1 MDARGSALDGLL
13 ARIDRREAVVGV
25 VGLGHIGLPVA
36 AAFVEAGFRVLGF
49 EVDGARVAALA
60 RGETPLRH
68 LDPDLAAR
76 LGGTGR
82 FEATTDAGRM
92 GAADALLLCVPT
104 GLTASDEP
112 DLGPVRAAAEAAAAT
127 LRPGQLVVL
136 ESTTYPG
143 TTRDVVLPVLARA
156 GRECG
161 REVFLAY
168 SPERVD
174 PGRADPPLRAVPRL
188 VGGIDPPSLQAAA
201 RLYCAAFE
209 SVVELSSAEAAEAA
223 KLLENIYRA
232 VNIAMVNEMKVL
244 LTAMGL
250 DVREVID
257 AAATKPY
264 GFQAFEP
271 GPGWGG
277 HCIPID
283 PYYLA
288 WKARQSGQEARFV
301 ALASAINRAMPAYVI
316 GRLESALAERGGRLE
331 GARVLILGLAYKAGL
346 DDTRESP
353 SWPLILGLLRRGA
366 RVEYHDPLVPV
377 TPDERPDGVPALR
390 SVRLDER
397 TLAAHDAVV
406 IATAHGGIDWA
417 LVARNSRLVVD
428 TRGVLRAHAGPNV
441 VTA

>member
-1 MDARGSALDGLL
+1 
-13 ARIDRREAVVGV
+13 
-25 VGLGHIGLPVA
+25 
-36 AAFVEAGFRVLGF
+36 
-49 EVDGARVAALA
+49 
-60 RGETPLRH
+60 
-68 LDPDLAAR
+68 
-76 LGGTGR
+76 
-82 FEATTDAGRM
+82 
-92 GAADALLLCVPT
+92 
-104 GLTASDEP
+104 
-112 DLGPVRAAAEAAAAT
+112 
-127 LRPGQLVVL
+127 
-136 ESTTYPG
+136 
-143 TTRDVVLPVLARA
+143 
-156 GRECG
+156 
-161 REVFLAY
+161 
-168 SPERVD
+168 
-174 PGRADPPLRAVPRL
+174 VPRL

-201 RLYCAAFE
+201 RLYRAAFE

-264 GFQAFEP
+264 GFAAFEP

-316 GRLESALAERGGRLE
+316 GRLESALADRGGRLE
-331 GARVLILGLAYKAGL
+331 GARVLLIGLAYKADL

-353 SWPLILGLLRRGA
+353 SWPLILGCCGA
-366 RVEYHDPLVPV
+366 ARASTTTTRSCRV

-390 SVRLDER
+390 SVPLDER
-397 TLAAHDAVV
+397 TLAAHDAVSSRRR
-406 IATAHGGIDWA
+406 TGIDWE
-417 LVARNSRLVVD
+417 LVARSSRLVVD
-428 TRGVLRAHAGPNV
+428 TRGVLRAHAGANV

>member
-1 MDARGSALDGLL
+1 MGALETLR

-36 AAFVEAGFRVLGF
+36 EALVAAGFRVLGF
-49 EVDGARVAALA
+49 ELDAARVAALQ

-68 LDPDLAAR
+68 LDPALAGR
-76 LGGTGR
+76 LLATGR
-82 FEATTDAGRM
+82 FEASIDARRM
-92 GAADALLLCVPT
+92 GEADALLLCVPT

-127 LRPGQLVVL
+127 LRRGQLVVL

-143 TTRDVVLPVLARA
+143 TTRDVVLPILARA
-156 GRECG
+156 GLECG

-188 VGGIDPPSLQAAA
+188 VGGVDAPSLQAAA
-201 RLYCAAFE
+201 QLYRAAFE
-209 SVVELSSAEAAEAA
+209 QVVELSSAEAAEAA

-264 GFQAFEP
+264 GFAAFEP

-288 WKARQSGQEARFV
+288 WKARQVGQEARFV
-301 ALASAINRAMPAYVI
+301 ALASTINRAMPAYVI

-331 GARVLILGLAYKAGL
+331 GARVLLIGLAYKADL

-366 RVEYHDPLVPV
+366 RVDYHDPLVPV

-390 SVRLDER
+390 SVPLDER
-397 TLAAHDAVV
+397 ALAAHDAVI
-406 IATAHGGIDWA
+406 IATAHRGIDWE
-417 LVARNSRLVVD
+417 LVARSSRLVVD

-441 VTA
+441 VPA